1 MIRVRESNGGNGG
14 DVTAG
19 DGLSRPE
26 SPLVRAAGD
35 PAPGL

>member
-1 MIRVRESNGGNGG
+1 MGERKSNGGNGG

-19 DGLSRPE
+19 DGPRKPE
-26 SPLVRAAGD
+26 ARLVSACGD